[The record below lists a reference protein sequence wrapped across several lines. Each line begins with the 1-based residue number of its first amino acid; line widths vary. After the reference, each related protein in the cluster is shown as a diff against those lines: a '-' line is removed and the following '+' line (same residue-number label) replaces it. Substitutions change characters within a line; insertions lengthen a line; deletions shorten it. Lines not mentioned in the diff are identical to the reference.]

1 MPNPPRKSVGFRR
14 SALTL
19 AGWLAA
25 GVLACSGPQGPEGPT
40 GPQGPEGPAGADET
54 PRPVRLLDD
63 KVGRWLPENRTRLNE
78 LIQAQGIASASFDP
92 RNRPVAVFDWDNT
105 VVKNDLGDATFF
117 WMLRHDK
124 VLQPPNRDWA
134 TTSKNLTTPARAALN
149 AACDA
154 AAQPGQPL
162 PTSTPAAA
170 TCADELVS
178 IYNNGRTRAG
188 EAAWDK
194 QLTLTT
200 NTAYA
205 WVAQL
210 QAGYTPEEL
219 RAFARSAYAENAY
232 NPPGTTQTV
241 GNTTGLTYHVRV
253 YDEMVDLVETLQ
265 DNGFDVWVLTASPQ
279 FVVDAVS
286 EELTGIKPNRVI
298 GIRLVTDAQGRVTPR
313 IQGCGTVAD
322 GADTLITY
330 DQGKR
335 CWINKVIFRQPVEQQ
350 LARQPDASKRQVFAA
365 GDSDTD
371 LSFVQDATHLKLAIN
386 RARVQL
392 MCNAYANRGG
402 QWLVQP
408 MFVNPRAKAANYPCT
423 TALDAAGQPIVDE
436 AGNRFTQDY
445 EDRVFALP

>member
-1 MPNPPRKSVGFRR
+1 MPNPPRKSVGFRH

-54 PRPVRLLDD
+54 PRPARLLDD
-63 KVGRWLPENRTRLNE
+63 KVGRWLPENRTRLNA
-78 LIQAQGIASASFDP
+78 LIQTQGIASATFDP

-134 TTSKNLTTPARAALN
+134 TTSKNLTTQARAALN
-149 AACDA
+149 AACDTA
-154 AAQPGQPL
+154 AEPGQPL
-162 PTSTPAAA
+162 PTTQAAA

-178 IYNNGRTRAG
+178 IYNNGKTSAG

-241 GNTTGLTYHVRV
+241 GTTPNLTYHVRV

-298 GIRLVTDAQGRVTPR
+298 GIRMVTDAQGRVTPR